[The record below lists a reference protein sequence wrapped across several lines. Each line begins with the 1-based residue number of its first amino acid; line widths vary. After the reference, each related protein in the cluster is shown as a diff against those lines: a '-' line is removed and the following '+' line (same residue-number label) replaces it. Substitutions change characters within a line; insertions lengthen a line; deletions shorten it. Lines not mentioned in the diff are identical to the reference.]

1 MNSSPLLY
9 SHWVMQ
15 VRGDAQAVLRKWQ
28 RLAGAQAQDVRF
40 MPTLEVHE
48 QSDRIIKAS
57 NLEAIPGQDGR
68 YRQHLQCEKILTRIH
83 VQSVDFLIA
92 HAASD
97 WTQLRAEVLEM
108 AARIAPQWRLSL
120 HGSDCISA
128 HTGQTDNWQRLS
140 HVQNLCWSLR
150 QDQCYSRNIPSQ

>member
-9 SHWVMQ
+9 SHWLMQ

-40 MPTLEVHE
+40 THISEVHE

-57 NLEAIPGQDGR
+57 SLEAIPGQDGR

-83 VQSVDFLIA
+83 VQSVDFLIM

-97 WTQLRAEVLEM
+97 WTRLRAEVLEM

-120 HGSDCISA
+120 HGSDSISA

-140 HVQNLCWSLR
+140 HVHSLCWALR
-150 QDQCYSRNIPSQ
+150 QDQRYSRSTPPQ